1 MERENERKRI
11 GKRIEELRIAKGL
24 SQEELSLAAG
34 LQRSH
39 IFRIEQG
46 RYNFQLD
53 TLAAIAEVLG
63 KKIDFIEP

>member
-24 SQEELSLAAG
+24 TQEQLSLAAG

-39 IFRIEQG
+39 ILRIEQG

>member
-24 SQEELSLAAG
+24 TQEQLSLAAG

-39 IFRIEQG
+39 ILRIEQG

-63 KKIDFIEP
+63 KKIDFIEL

>member
-24 SQEELSLAAG
+24 TQEQLSLAAG
-34 LQRSH
+34 LQSSH
-39 IFRIEQG
+39 ILRIEQG